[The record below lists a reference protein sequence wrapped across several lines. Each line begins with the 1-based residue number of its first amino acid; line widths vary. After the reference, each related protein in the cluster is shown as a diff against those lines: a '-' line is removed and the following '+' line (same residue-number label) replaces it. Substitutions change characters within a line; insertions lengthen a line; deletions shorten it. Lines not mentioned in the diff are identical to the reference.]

1 MWWFFLHHFLFKN
14 RLTAL
19 MFSAPLAAYSCSC
32 PFCCLSPVSVSLLLC
47 FSLNSSALARWSID
61 FIDYGTV
68 EVEVEVKAA
77 QCCLFIS
84 WHLPQHMINYKLCP
98 QPPHSPLHLP
108 LSLVSLSSLPT
119 PPPLLLSLIIKSN
132 KLFSIDLLAASN
144 KQHPRNGADPEAA
157 PLFPLL
163 HSPPSTCRGCWLTT
177 HWEHLMCNNDLY
189 LGTQSARCWN
199 SLCQSRRSGL
209 SRLGGN
215 ASTSLII
222 RMWIFLFGFSHTY
235 TRAHAHIPPLRGK

>member
-1 MWWFFLHHFLFKN
+1 MAQSKLKLKSKPRNVVCLFLGISHS
-14 RLTAL
+14 T
-19 MFSAPLAAYSCSC
+19 
-32 PFCCLSPVSVSLLLC
+32 
-47 FSLNSSALARWSID
+47 WSI
-61 FIDYGTV
+61 TSC
-68 EVEVEVKAA
+68 APS
-77 QCCLFIS
+77 CLTPPS
-84 WHLPQHMINYKLCP
+84 TYLCR
-98 QPPHSPLHLP
+98 S
-108 LSLVSLSSLPT
+108 SLSSLPT

-235 TRAHAHIPPLRGK
+235 TRAHAHIHPLRGK